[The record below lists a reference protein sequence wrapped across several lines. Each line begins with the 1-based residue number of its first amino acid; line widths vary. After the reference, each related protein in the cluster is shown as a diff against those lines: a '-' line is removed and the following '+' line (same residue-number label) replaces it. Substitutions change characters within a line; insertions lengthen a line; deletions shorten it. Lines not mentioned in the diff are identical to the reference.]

1 MLDGKNFLNT
11 DTVIILEGDASVE
24 NGENPKRH
32 SINIIMTNAME
43 LKLIVTAK
51 RKRPTHSSAVF
62 NAVISA
68 MLRGRES
75 LIRLVGKRQRNVSLP
90 AREELECG
98 DVSLEIKGGLSLAC
112 CDWVECPVCGKQIRG
127 NELLV
132 NCHLDTCLQSGK
144 KKKNNVQHTLFHFNL
159 SKKIEYEESGNCVLE
174 IQQSPPLETGVDC
187 NTAAGS
193 PKPEV
198 SSTLEC
204 FEEPDV
210 ANSVLPAERYLSPLM
225 EKGVVDVQGYVSEST
240 LEAARLKLDLREIQ
254 NRTIGSLSE
263 EKVLAVKWSRLMDAA
278 DKGQDRG
285 CQYQQNFLYMLQVVL
300 ERDLH
305 LFTPDE
311 IELLE
316 AFRSISSDGQRL
328 GSTKGGTLL
337 SFRRDVNS
345 SELLEHL
352 TVRELKDLA
361 VNSKIMIKSAMLS
374 LKKIQLITAIRDAL
388 ISLHFNLTALIR
400 EATGPCIR
408 IAETVEVLLW
418 HLQRLFFLNGEQEF
432 HVFLLVDIG
441 RIKYPGYRCA
451 RTMPVFSSREDFLA
465 YEQHPFLARFS
476 AAWVYATTVAAS
488 FLEKERRYAEAVN
501 LFKQLLSMQYCPG
514 RRGYWTL
521 RQSIDLEHLQRLEES
536 LLVAENGLNDFN
548 VRGGDRIALQRRV
561 LRLDIWPSATTLF
574 LKVTIMG
581 RPLNNANGMKSRFY
595 GYDGQQCSVEDL
607 ALQYY
612 AGEDG
617 GGWKGTAPLDLC
629 TDSFYPVR
637 SSLIESRLQAIRDGG
652 ARQLVAET
660 WAEHYGTSCSGV
672 NWEKYSLEDLQTIT
686 VCIGG
691 PGLSVICKLLAE
703 DHSNWT
709 AGMPDLLLWK
719 EKEAKLA
726 EVKGPGDRLSEQQ
739 VACFLILSDAN
750 VPVELCKDEP
760 NTGGFECRALG
771 PKLYLLA
778 NRYLPAKWE
787 EKLVLDVFQTHFR
800 DCTIGLV
807 HGFLSI
813 QSEARLLNL
822 LFKPYAMVEL
832 GNSSWKHSGRVNW
845 ENEDLHTITGLSVIH
860 MLLAENQGGQNWSK
874 PRVREIACP
883 SNRHSH
889 NWWHLE
895 LCHLEGGPAE
905 NVLRIFDTRIWGDH
919 ERAERDTFAVS
930 LNALEFLLCLQ
941 VNRFGDH
948 ITKLF
953 VDKRPNNYSHIE
965 STVRNVVKVTSL

>member
-1 MLDGKNFLNT
+1 MNFSLTAILVWILLCFDSSTLIDGF
-11 DTVIILEGDASVE
+11 SC
-24 NGENPKRH
+24 
-32 SINIIMTNAME
+32 S
-43 LKLIVTAK
+43 
-51 RKRPTHSSAVF
+51 
-62 NAVISA
+62 
-68 MLRGRES
+68 
-75 LIRLVGKRQRNVSLP
+75 
-90 AREELECG
+90 
-98 DVSLEIKGGLSLAC
+98 
-112 CDWVECPVCGKQIRG
+112 
-127 NELLV
+127 
-132 NCHLDTCLQSGK
+132 DTCLQSGK
-144 KKKNNVQHTLFHFNL
+144 KKKNSVQHTLFHFNL

-174 IQQSPPLETGVDC
+174 IQQSPLLETGIDC
-187 NTAAGS
+187 NPAAGS
-193 PKPEV
+193 PEPEV

-210 ANSVLPAERYLSPLM
+210 ANSVLPAELNSETRDLYNGCLEARIAGRKYHRDVECQAGMRVHLVREPENPMDTYAVKVLTADGLSLGHIPKELSRYLSPLM
-225 EKGVVDVQGYVSEST
+225 EKGVVDVQGYVSKST
-240 LEAARLKLDLREIQ
+240 SEAARLKLDLREIQ
-254 NRTIGSLSE
+254 SRTIGSLSE

-278 DKGQDRG
+278 DKGQDHG
-285 CQYQQNFLYMLQVVL
+285 CRYQQNFLYMLQVVL

-305 LFTPDE
+305 LFTSDE

-328 GSTKGGTLL
+328 FVRLAQRKE
-337 SFRRDVNS
+337 RRYLVFDADVNS

-352 TVRELKDLA
+352 TVQELKDLA
-361 VNSKIMIKSAMLS
+361 VNSKIMIKSATLS

-408 IAETVEVLLW
+408 IAETLEVLLW
-418 HLQRLFFLNGEQEF
+418 RLQRLFFLNGEQEF

-441 RIKYPGYRCA
+441 RIKYPSYRCA
-451 RTMPVFSSREDFLA
+451 RTMPVFASREDFLA

-476 AAWVYATTVAAS
+476 AAWVYATICTVAAS
-488 FLEKERRYAEAVN
+488 FLEKERRYAEAIN
-501 LFKQLLSMQYCPG
+501 LLKQLLSMQYCPG

-521 RQSIDLEHLQRLEES
+521 RLSIDLEHLQRLEES

-561 LRLDIWPSATTLF
+561 LRLGKPPRRWKVPPYAAL
-574 LKVTIMG
+574 LKKKHKVVTIMG

-617 GGWKGTAPLDLC
+617 GGWKGVHSESGIWLTLFGLLMWDVIFSDVPDVFQTPFQTAPLDLC

-719 EKEAKLA
+719 EKEARLA

-739 VACFLILSDAN
+739 VAWFLILSDAN
-750 VPVELCKDEP
+750 VPVELCK
-760 NTGGFECRALG
+760 
-771 PKLYLLA
+771 
-778 NRYLPAKWE
+778 
-787 EKLVLDVFQTHFR
+787 V
-800 DCTIGLV
+800 
-807 HGFLSI
+807 
-813 QSEARLLNL
+813 
-822 LFKPYAMVEL
+822 
-832 GNSSWKHSGRVNW
+832 
-845 ENEDLHTITGLSVIH
+845 
-860 MLLAENQGGQNWSK
+860 SK
-874 PRVREIACP
+874 TMNDR
-883 SNRHSH
+883 S
-889 NWWHLE
+889 
-895 LCHLEGGPAE
+895 
-905 NVLRIFDTRIWGDH
+905 
-919 ERAERDTFAVS
+919 
-930 LNALEFLLCLQ
+930 
-941 VNRFGDH
+941 
-948 ITKLF
+948 
-953 VDKRPNNYSHIE
+953 
-965 STVRNVVKVTSL
+965 

>member
-1 MLDGKNFLNT
+1 
-11 DTVIILEGDASVE
+11 
-24 NGENPKRH
+24 
-32 SINIIMTNAME
+32 
-43 LKLIVTAK
+43 
-51 RKRPTHSSAVF
+51 
-62 NAVISA
+62 

-617 GGWKGTAPLDLC
+617 GGWKGVHFRLTAPLDLC

-703 DHSNWT
+703 DHNL
-709 AGMPDLLLWK
+709 AGVMHVSAR
-719 EKEAKLA
+719 AK
-726 EVKGPGDRLSEQQ
+726 PEQL
-739 VACFLILSDAN
+739 VAAFASS
-750 VPVELCKDEP
+750 LCPIGAYVLTIVVQDEP

-778 NRYLPAKWE
+778 N
-787 EKLVLDVFQTHFR
+787 R

-953 VDKRPNNYSHIE
+953 VDKIASALYKYGSGNE
-965 STVRNVVKVTSL
+965 SAISSLLGSNFSARELKIDNGIFTI

>member
-1 MLDGKNFLNT
+1 
-11 DTVIILEGDASVE
+11 
-24 NGENPKRH
+24 
-32 SINIIMTNAME
+32 MTNAM
-43 LKLIVTAK
+43 
-51 RKRPTHSSAVF
+51 
-62 NAVISA
+62 
-68 MLRGRES
+68 
-75 LIRLVGKRQRNVSLP
+75 RNVSLP

-98 DVSLEIKGGLSLAC
+98 DVSLEIKGGMSLAC

-144 KKKNNVQHTLFHFNL
+144 KKKNSVQHTLFHFNL

-174 IQQSPPLETGVDC
+174 IQQSPLLETGIDC
-187 NTAAGS
+187 NPAAGS
-193 PKPEV
+193 PEPEV

-210 ANSVLPAERYLSPLM
+210 ANSVLPAELNSETRDLYNGCLEARIAGRKYHRDVECQAGMRVHLVREPENPMDTYAVKVLTADGLSLGHIPKELSRYLSPLM
-225 EKGVVDVQGYVSEST
+225 EKGVVDVQGYVSKST
-240 LEAARLKLDLREIQ
+240 SEAARLKLDLREIQ
-254 NRTIGSLSE
+254 SRTIGSLSE

-278 DKGQDRG
+278 DKGQDHG
-285 CQYQQNFLYMLQVVL
+285 CRYQQNFLYMLQVVL

-305 LFTPDE
+305 LFTSDE

-328 GSTKGGTLL
+328 FVRLAQRKGPW
-337 SFRRDVNS
+337 FRLQNIFYEDIGDTNSAVHELVERRYLVFDADVNS

-352 TVRELKDLA
+352 TVQELKDLA
-361 VNSKIMIKSAMLS
+361 VNSKIMIKSATLS

-408 IAETVEVLLW
+408 IAETLEVLLW
-418 HLQRLFFLNGEQEF
+418 RLQRLFFLNGEQEF

-441 RIKYPGYRCA
+441 RIKYPSYRCA
-451 RTMPVFSSREDFLA
+451 RTMPVFASREDFLA
-465 YEQHPFLARFS
+465 YEQALQLAQVVDMSLEAGNSEAVNSSFRKARTTLELINAHTEIKHPFLARFS
-476 AAWVYATTVAAS
+476 AAWVYATICTVAAS
-488 FLEKERRYAEAVN
+488 FLEKERRYAEAIN
-501 LFKQLLSMQYCPG
+501 LLKQLLSMQYCPG

-521 RQSIDLEHLQRLEES
+521 RLSIDLEHLQRLEES

-561 LRLDIWPSATTLF
+561 LRLGKPPRRWKVPPYAAL
-574 LKVTIMG
+574 LKKKHKVVTIMG

-617 GGWKGTAPLDLC
+617 GGWKGVHSESGIWLTLFGLLMWDVIFSDVPDVFQTPFQTAPLDLC

-719 EKEAKLA
+719 EKEARLA

-739 VACFLILSDAN
+739 VAWFLILSDAN
-750 VPVELCKDEP
+750 VPVELCK
-760 NTGGFECRALG
+760 
-771 PKLYLLA
+771 
-778 NRYLPAKWE
+778 
-787 EKLVLDVFQTHFR
+787 V
-800 DCTIGLV
+800 
-807 HGFLSI
+807 
-813 QSEARLLNL
+813 
-822 LFKPYAMVEL
+822 
-832 GNSSWKHSGRVNW
+832 
-845 ENEDLHTITGLSVIH
+845 
-860 MLLAENQGGQNWSK
+860 SK
-874 PRVREIACP
+874 TMNDR
-883 SNRHSH
+883 S
-889 NWWHLE
+889 
-895 LCHLEGGPAE
+895 
-905 NVLRIFDTRIWGDH
+905 
-919 ERAERDTFAVS
+919 
-930 LNALEFLLCLQ
+930 
-941 VNRFGDH
+941 
-948 ITKLF
+948 
-953 VDKRPNNYSHIE
+953 
-965 STVRNVVKVTSL
+965 

>member
-1 MLDGKNFLNT
+1 
-11 DTVIILEGDASVE
+11 
-24 NGENPKRH
+24 
-32 SINIIMTNAME
+32 
-43 LKLIVTAK
+43 
-51 RKRPTHSSAVF
+51 
-62 NAVISA
+62 

-90 AREELECG
+90 ARVSDRASISLQEELECG

-132 NCHLDTCLQSGK
+132 NCHLDTCLQRGK
-144 KKKNNVQHTLFHFNL
+144 KKKNSVQHTLFHFNL
-159 SKKIEYEESGNCVLE
+159 SKKVEYEESGNCVLE

-193 PKPEV
+193 PEPEV

-210 ANSVLPAERYLSPLM
+210 ANSVLPAELNSETRDLYNGCLEARIAGRKYHRDVECQAGMRVHLVREPENPMDTYAVKVLTADGLSLGHIPKELSRYLSPLM
-225 EKGVVDVQGYVSEST
+225 EKGVVDVQGYVSKST
-240 LEAARLKLDLREIQ
+240 SEAARLKLDLREIQ
-254 NRTIGSLSE
+254 SRTIGSLSE

-278 DKGQDRG
+278 DKGQDHG
-285 CQYQQNFLYMLQVVL
+285 CRYQQNFLYMLQVVL

-305 LFTPDE
+305 LFTSDE

-328 GSTKGGTLL
+328 FVRLAQRKGPW
-337 SFRRDVNS
+337 FRLQNIFYEDIGDTNSAVHELVEGRYLVFDADVNS

-352 TVRELKDLA
+352 TVQELKDLA
-361 VNSKIMIKSAMLS
+361 VNSKIMIKSATLS

-418 HLQRLFFLNGEQEF
+418 RLQRLFFLNGEQEF

-441 RIKYPGYRCA
+441 RIKYPSYRCA
-451 RTMPVFSSREDFLA
+451 RTMPVFASREDFLA
-465 YEQHPFLARFS
+465 YEQALQLAQVVDMSLEAGNSEAVNSSFRKARTTLELINAHTEIKHPFLARFS
-476 AAWVYATTVAAS
+476 AAWVYATICTVAAS
-488 FLEKERRYAEAVN
+488 FLEKERRYAEAIN

-521 RQSIDLEHLQRLEES
+521 RLSIDLEHLQRLEES
-536 LLVAENGLNDFN
+536 LLVAENGLNDFS

-561 LRLDIWPSATTLF
+561 LRLGKPPRRWKVPPYAAL
-574 LKVTIMG
+574 LKKKQKVTIMG

-617 GGWKGTAPLDLC
+617 GGWKGVHSESGIWLTLFGLLMWDVIFSDVPDVFQTPFQTAPLDLC

-691 PGLSVICKLLAE
+691 PGLSAICKLLAE

-739 VACFLILSDAN
+739 VAWFLILSDAN
-750 VPVELCKDEP
+750 VPVELCK
-760 NTGGFECRALG
+760 
-771 PKLYLLA
+771 
-778 NRYLPAKWE
+778 
-787 EKLVLDVFQTHFR
+787 V
-800 DCTIGLV
+800 
-807 HGFLSI
+807 
-813 QSEARLLNL
+813 
-822 LFKPYAMVEL
+822 
-832 GNSSWKHSGRVNW
+832 
-845 ENEDLHTITGLSVIH
+845 
-860 MLLAENQGGQNWSK
+860 SK
-874 PRVREIACP
+874 TMNDR
-883 SNRHSH
+883 S
-889 NWWHLE
+889 
-895 LCHLEGGPAE
+895 
-905 NVLRIFDTRIWGDH
+905 
-919 ERAERDTFAVS
+919 
-930 LNALEFLLCLQ
+930 
-941 VNRFGDH
+941 
-948 ITKLF
+948 
-953 VDKRPNNYSHIE
+953 
-965 STVRNVVKVTSL
+965 

>member
-1 MLDGKNFLNT
+1 
-11 DTVIILEGDASVE
+11 
-24 NGENPKRH
+24 
-32 SINIIMTNAME
+32 
-43 LKLIVTAK
+43 
-51 RKRPTHSSAVF
+51 
-62 NAVISA
+62 

-90 AREELECG
+90 ARDELECG
-98 DVSLEIKGGLSLAC
+98 DFSLEIKGGLSLAC

-144 KKKNNVQHTLFHFNL
+144 KKKNSVQHTLFHFNL

-174 IQQSPPLETGVDC
+174 IQQSPLLETAVDC
-187 NTAAGS
+187 NPAAGS

-198 SSTLEC
+198 SSTLE
-204 FEEPDV
+204 EPDV
-210 ANSVLPAERYLSPLM
+210 ANSVLPAELNSETRDLYNGCLEARIAGRKYHRDVECQAGMRVHLVREPENPMDTYAVKVLTADGLSLGHIPKELSRYLSPLM
-225 EKGVVDVQGYVSEST
+225 DKGVVDVQGYVSEST
-240 LEAARLKLDLREIQ
+240 SEAARLKLDLREIQ
-254 NRTIGSLSE
+254 SRTIGSLSE

-278 DKGQDRG
+278 DKGQDHG
-285 CQYQQNFLYMLQVVL
+285 CRYQQNFLYMLQVVL

-316 AFRSISSDGQRL
+316 AFRSISSDGQRRFVRL
-328 GSTKGGTLL
+328 AQRKGPW
-337 SFRRDVNS
+337 FRLQNIFYEDIGDTNS
-345 SELLEHL
+345 AVHELVDQKCYAKFE
-352 TVRELKDLA
+352 KD
-361 VNSKIMIKSAMLS
+361 SA
-374 LKKIQLITAIRDAL
+374 ITAIRDAL

-408 IAETVEVLLW
+408 IAETVDVLLW
-418 HLQRLFFLNGEQEF
+418 RLQRLFFLNGEQEF
-432 HVFLLVDIG
+432 DVFLLVDIG
-441 RIKYPGYRCA
+441 RINYPSYRCA
-451 RTMPVFSSREDFLA
+451 RTMPVFASREDFLA
-465 YEQHPFLARFS
+465 YE
-476 AAWVYATTVAAS
+476 
-488 FLEKERRYAEAVN
+488 
-501 LFKQLLSMQYCPG
+501 
-514 RRGYWTL
+514 
-521 RQSIDLEHLQRLEES
+521 QRLEES

-561 LRLDIWPSATTLF
+561 LRLGKPPRRWKVPPYAAL
-574 LKVTIMG
+574 LKKKHKVVTIMG

-595 GYDGQQCSVEDL
+595 GYDGQQCRVEDL

-617 GGWKGTAPLDLC
+617 GGWKGVHSESGIWLTLFGLLMWDVIFSDVPDVFQTPFQTAPLDLC

-660 WAEHYGTSCSGV
+660 WEEHYGTSCSGV
-672 NWEKYSLEDLQTIT
+672 NWKKYSLEDLQTIT

-691 PGLSVICKLLAE
+691 PGLSAICKLLAE

-739 VACFLILSDAN
+739 VAWFLILSDAN

-778 NRYLPAKWE
+778 
-787 EKLVLDVFQTHFR
+787 
-800 DCTIGLV
+800 I
-807 HGFLSI
+807 
-813 QSEARLLNL
+813 
-822 LFKPYAMVEL
+822 
-832 GNSSWKHSGRVNW
+832 
-845 ENEDLHTITGLSVIH
+845 
-860 MLLAENQGGQNWSK
+860 
-874 PRVREIACP
+874 
-883 SNRHSH
+883 RHSH

-905 NVLRIFDTRIWGDH
+905 NVLRIFDTRICGDR
-919 ERAERDTFAVS
+919 ERAERDTFAIWRSHHEAHHPHIRLSISFPAVENAALVLRSSIDSCVHRRCSPKSSVEPIAYALMRIRIALALYKYGSSNESAVS
-930 LNALEFLLCLQ
+930 SLLGSNFSARELKVIGALNEQIEYLDICGQQQA
-941 VNRFGDH
+941 H
-948 ITKLF
+948 I
-953 VDKRPNNYSHIE
+953 
-965 STVRNVVKVTSL
+965 